1 MITRPVEW
9 EGGTILRLHPR
20 SRTMTESDRTPTK
33 SVYALRAVDRV
44 CDLLDILANSQEPV
58 TLTTV
63 AEKSKL
69 PKSSAFRYL
78 AVLEERGY
86 VSRDEPNGLFELGP
100 AFRPQNTR
108 ALESLTQVG
117 RPVIETLRDE
127 LLETTNIGVLDGT
140 SIVYVAVAESPH
152 RMRVASRVGERGF
165 IHSTA
170 LGKAICSQL
179 PESKVLSILSAA
191 GMPAITPRTISD
203 QAAYFRELQD
213 VRDRGYAVD
222 DAEDQLAGRCVAV
235 VIPGLEIP
243 AGISV
248 SAPSDR
254 LSVDSVA
261 EVAQSLTA
269 AAAEISGLLRSQL

>member
-1 MITRPVEW
+1 MLLRPPPQ
-9 EGGTILRLHPR
+9 LRP
-20 SRTMTESDRTPTK
+20 MNDSDRTPTK

-108 ALESLTQVG
+108 ALENLTQFG
-117 RPVIETLRDE
+117 RPVIDSLRDD

-140 SIVYVAVAESPH
+140 SIVYLAVAESPH

-179 PESKVLSILSAA
+179 PESKVQSILTAA
-191 GMPAITPRTISD
+191 GMPTITPHTIPD
-203 QAAYFRELQD
+203 QAAYFRELQS
-213 VRDRGYAVD
+213 VREKGYAVD

-235 VIPGLEIP
+235 VIPGLEVP

-248 SAPSDR
+248 SAPSAR
-254 LSVDSVA
+254 LSVDSVDD
-261 EVAQSLTA
+261 VAKALTA
-269 AAAEISGLLRSQL
+269 AAAEIAGLLRSHL